1 MLVNLVGLVG
11 LAVGLALL
19 QGSAVAFTLGG
30 TLGGIVSQLGTT
42 LPAAVAVFLATAMNV
57 GAGAVL
63 VRIIRWSPF
72 GSVAELA
79 LSGLVAAIVLDA
91 VLLFAVGPFGLFR
104 PLTLAIVN
112 LAILSAGVFVRPW
125 LVPGER
131 RLPSFGPLGWLLIAI
146 VWSAPVLLQLASPVV
161 PFLDVLPNH
170 VAPVEH
176 LRTYGTWETLAVS
189 PSPIYGPSRLF
200 IGYVA
205 LLGTLSTL
213 TALPAAL
220 AVSAFALPL
229 SILIALGAAHLAQTL
244 AGPADGPTTSTGRTA
259 ASSAGYW
266 ALLTVPLTFTFLRLP
281 DARATVLVF
290 APVAIALAIVVSRGA
305 WGGRSRAVVLAAA
318 LAAAVLVHP
327 LAGAFAVATVGLI
340 GLLSPERFRLAVAG
354 VIGAA
359 IGALPQAVIM
369 VGIAMPAWAAL
380 PALPAGFLVAA
391 WLSGPAERDPATAG
405 RPRALAR
412 DFGWPL
418 IILAILLVSTGVVG
432 AAAVATSVPHAIVL
446 AKGAALT
453 TLLDWGV
460 LAVAAVVGFLLVRSL
475 DGVRVL
481 GAAILVGAAA
491 LGVGEALPG
500 DSLLIQ
506 SIHFEVPKSAGYWLP
521 WFAAI
526 AGGMGLAAVW
536 DRHGWPRRLRVGL
549 VLAFVLVATI
559 DPRPDQI
566 EEVGIE
572 QHRYADSLAIALHRA
587 ETGYWVGYP
596 DSRTILDEPRREL
609 LAAVQTEQASGRIG
623 PSTALLH
630 VAPSFQQW
638 DATPLG
644 VFAGVMETD
653 ATKDPEHSVHTVG
666 GRLEDVNDLPSLLH
680 QGFLYVVVEGYPSR
694 GSYVTQAQAAGY
706 QVIWQNDRAV
716 LLRL

>member
-1 MLVNLVGLVG
+1 MLVNLIGLAG
-11 LAVGLALL
+11 LAVGLVLL
-19 QGSAVAFTLGG
+19 EGSTDGFTLGG
-30 TLGGIVSQLGTT
+30 AVGGIVSQLGTT

-63 VRIIRWSPF
+63 VRVIRWSPF
-72 GSVAELA
+72 DSVAELV
-79 LSGLVAAIVLDA
+79 LSGLVAAIVLDT

-112 LAILSAGVFVRPW
+112 LAILAAGVFVRPW

-131 RLPSFGPLGWLLIAI
+131 RLPSFGPLGWVLIAL
-146 VWSAPVLLQLASPVV
+146 VWSAPLLLQLASPVV

-170 VAPVEH
+170 VAPIEH

-220 AVSAFALPL
+220 AVSAFAFPL
-229 SILIALGAAHLAQTL
+229 SILLALGAAHLAQTL
-244 AGPADGPTTSTGRTA
+244 AGPSDGPTATTGRTA
-259 ASSAGYW
+259 TSSAGYW

-290 APVAIALAIVVSRGA
+290 APVAIALTILVGRGA
-305 WGGRSRAVVLAAA
+305 WGGRSRAVILAAA

-327 LAGAFAVATVGLI
+327 LAGAFAVATVGLV
-340 GLLSPERFRLAVAG
+340 GLLSPERFRLAMAG
-354 VIGAA
+354 VVGAA

-369 VGIAMPAWAAL
+369 VGIAVPAWVAL
-380 PALPAGFLVAA
+380 PALPAGLLIAA
-391 WLSGPAERDPATAG
+391 WLSGPTERDSATA
-405 RPRALAR
+405 PRAPAR
-412 DFGWPL
+412 DFGWPA
-418 IILAILLVSTGVVG
+418 IILAIVLLGAGVVIT
-432 AAAVATSVPHAIVL
+432 AAIATSVPHAIVL

-460 LAVAAVVGFLLVRSL
+460 LAVTAVVGFALVRSL
-475 DGVRVL
+475 DAVRVL
-481 GAAILVGAAA
+481 VAAILVGAAA
-491 LGVGEALPG
+491 LGIGESLPG

-526 AGGMGLAAVW
+526 VGALGLAAIW
-536 DRHGWPRRLRVGL
+536 DRRGWPARLRVGL
-549 VLAFVLVATI
+549 VAAFVLIATV

-572 QHRYADSLAIALHRA
+572 QHRYADSLAIVLHHA

-596 DSRTILDEPRREL
+596 DSRTILDQPRQEL
-609 LAAVQTEQASGRIG
+609 LAAVQAEQAAGRMG
-623 PSTALLH
+623 PSTTLLH

-644 VFAGVMETD
+644 VFAGVIETD

-666 GRLEDVNDLPSLLH
+666 GRLEDVNDLPSLLRK
-680 QGFLYVVVEGYPSR
+680 GYRYVVVEGYPR
-694 GSYVTQAQAAGY
+694 GGTYVAQALAAGY

>member
-1 MLVNLVGLVG
+1 VVVNLVGLAG
-11 LAVGLALL
+11 LVAGLALL
-19 QGSAVAFTLGG
+19 QNSSVAFTAGG
-30 TLGGIVSQLGTT
+30 VLGGIVSQLGTT

-72 GSVAELA
+72 GSIAELA

-112 LAILSAGVFVRPW
+112 LVILAGGVFVRPW
-125 LVPGER
+125 LIPGER
-131 RLPSFGPLGWLLIAI
+131 RLPSFGPLGWVLIAI
-146 VWSAPVLLQLASPVV
+146 VWSAPLLLQLASPVV

-229 SILIALGAAHLAQTL
+229 SILIAFGAAHLAQTL
-244 AGPADGPTTSTGRTA
+244 AGPADGPTTSTGRTP

-290 APVAIALAIVVSRGA
+290 APVAIALAILVSRGA
-305 WGGRSRAVVLAAA
+305 WGGRSRSVVLAAA
-318 LAAAVLVHP
+318 LGASVLVHP
-327 LAGAFAVATVGLI
+327 LAGAFAVATVGLV
-340 GLLSPERFRLAVAG
+340 GLLSPERFRLAMAG

-359 IGALPQAVIM
+359 IVALPQAVIM
-369 VGIAMPAWAAL
+369 VGLAMPAWAAL
-380 PALPAGFLVAA
+380 PALPAGLLVAA

-412 DFGWPL
+412 DFGWP
-418 IILAILLVSTGVVG
+418 AILLAVVVVAGGVAIV
-432 AAAVATSVPHAIVL
+432 AAVATSVPHAIVL
-446 AKGAALT
+446 AKGAATT

-460 LAVAAVVGFLLVRSL
+460 LSVVAVIGFVLVRSL
-475 DGVRVL
+475 DAVRVL

-491 LGVGEALPG
+491 LAVGEAFPG
-500 DSLLIQ
+500 DSLLVQ

-526 AGGMGLAAVW
+526 AGALGLAAIW
-536 DRHGWPRRLRVGL
+536 DRRGWPQRLRVGL
-549 VLAFVLVATI
+549 IVAFVLIATI

-566 EEVGIE
+566 EAVGIE
-572 QHRYADSLAIALHRA
+572 QHRYADSLAIALHEA

-596 DSRTILDEPRREL
+596 DSRTIVDGPRQDL
-609 LAAVQTEQASGRIG
+609 LAAVQAEQAAGRMG
-623 PSTALLH
+623 PSTTLLH

-644 VFAGVMETD
+644 VFAGVIETD

-666 GRLEDVNDLPSLLH
+666 GRLEDVADLPALLR
-680 QGFLYVVVEGYPSR
+680 QGFPYVVVEGYPS
-694 GSYVTQAQAAGY
+694 GGTYVTQAKAAGY
-706 QVIWQNDRAV
+706 QVIWQNNRAV

>member
-19 QGSAVAFTLGG
+19 QGSAVAFTAGGALGG
-30 TLGGIVSQLGTT
+30 VVSQLGTT

-79 LSGLVAAIVLDA
+79 LSGLVAAIVLDT
-91 VLLFAVGPFGLFR
+91 VLLFAIGPFGLFR

-112 LAILSAGVFVRPW
+112 LAILSGGIFVRPW

-146 VWSAPVLLQLASPVV
+146 VWSAPLILQLASPVV
-161 PFLDVLPNH
+161 PFIDVLPNH
-170 VAPVEH
+170 LAPVEH

-220 AVSAFALPL
+220 AVAAFALPL

-244 AGPADGPTTSTGRTA
+244 AGDTDGPSAATGRTP

-290 APVAIALAIVVSRGA
+290 APVAIALAIVVGRGA

-327 LAGAFAVATVGLI
+327 LAGAFAVATVGLF

-354 VIGAA
+354 VVGAA

-369 VGIAMPAWAAL
+369 VGLVLPAWAAL
-380 PALPAGFLVAA
+380 PALPAGLLAAA

-405 RPRALAR
+405 RPRAPAR
-412 DFGWPL
+412 DFGWGA
-418 IILAILLVSTGVVG
+418 IILAVVVVAAGVAGV
-432 AAAVATSVPHAIVL
+432 AVLATSVPHAIVL

-453 TLLDWGV
+453 TLLDWGIV
-460 LAVAAVVGFLLVRSL
+460 TVAAVAGFVLVRSL
-475 DGVRVL
+475 DVVRVL

-491 LGVGEALPG
+491 LAVGEAFPG
-500 DSLLIQ
+500 DSLLVQ

-521 WFAAI
+521 FFAAI
-526 AGGMGLAAVW
+526 VGALGLAAIW
-536 DRHGWPRRLRVGL
+536 DRRGWPQRLRVGL
-549 VLAFVLVATI
+549 ILAFVLLATV

-572 QHRYADSLAIALHRA
+572 QHRYADSLAIVLHRA
-587 ETGYWVGYP
+587 ESGYWVGYP
-596 DSRTILDEPRREL
+596 DSRTILDKPRQEL
-609 LAAVQTEQASGRIG
+609 LAAVQAEQASGRMG
-623 PSTALLH
+623 PSTTLLH

-644 VFAGVMETD
+644 VFAGVIETD

-666 GRLEDVNDLPSLLH
+666 GRLEDVNDLASLLL
-680 QGFLYVVVEGYPSR
+680 QGFPYLVVEGYPSTVA
-694 GSYVTQAQAAGY
+694 YVTQARAAGY
-706 QVIWQNDRAV
+706 RIIWQNDRAV